1 MTFVETVKS
10 IINSE
15 WFQAATS
22 ILYPVVSFIF
32 IILVNVLK
40 NKLAKV
46 TNSTDANISQIF
58 TGIKNVVSDS
68 TITNKKIED
77 LKSQNEEM
85 RTTIQNTTAI
95 STALLEI
102 LSSVYMQSKAVDK
115 DTKELIG
122 KVMCNA
128 KELGLKVDDA
138 INKMAEQNKK
148 TIEAGAEIVEKI
160 QEKINEDVETSSTQA
175 KDTEQ
180 EALSLYNDLIKQ
192 VGSDE

>member
-160 QEKINEDVETSSTQA
+160 QEKINENVDLSSTQA

-180 EALSLYNDLIKQ
+180 EALSLYNDLINQ
-192 VGSDE
+192 VSPNE

>member
-1 MTFVETVKS
+1 MTFIEAVKN
-10 IINSE
+10 IVNSE

-22 ILYPVVSFIF
+22 ILYPVISFIF

-46 TNSTDANISQIF
+46 TNDTDSNISQIF
-58 TGIKNVVSDS
+58 SSIKNVVSDS
-68 TITNKKIED
+68 TVTNKKIEE
-77 LKSQNEEM
+77 LKQQNEDM
-85 RTTIQNTTAI
+85 KVAVQSTTAV

-122 KVMCNA
+122 KVMCDA
-128 KELGLKVDDA
+128 KNLGLKVDDV
-138 INKMAEQNKK
+138 INKMAEQNKN

-160 QEKINEDVETSSTQA
+160 QEKINENVDSSSTQA